1 MWYFTPTCACI
12 PNIPVSS
19 PSTSACMRFR
29 SRGISWL
36 KKAHTHLLHITRAK
50 KTLSPELW
58 ALCSLPGT
66 QCADSLVY
74 YNYSNNTVYL
84 FYSKFNKYYSSCHVC
99 FNFHLHTKSQT
110 EPLISVLNA
119 FTGKPKQINKED
131 KHLLLLCFITLRVLI
146 PAWWIIFL

>member
-1 MWYFTPTCACI
+1 
-12 PNIPVSS
+12 
-19 PSTSACMRFR
+19 MRFR

-50 KTLSPELW
+50 KTLGPELW

-84 FYSKFNKYYSSCHVC
+84 FFSKFNKYYSSCHVC
-99 FNFHLHTKSQT
+99 FNFHFHTKSQT

-119 FTGKPKQINKED
+119 FTEKPKQINKED
-131 KHLLLLCFITLRVLI
+131 KHLLLLCLLHCVFSYQPGGLFSCKSVLFLVYHSSLLTITS
-146 PAWWIIFL
+146 FY